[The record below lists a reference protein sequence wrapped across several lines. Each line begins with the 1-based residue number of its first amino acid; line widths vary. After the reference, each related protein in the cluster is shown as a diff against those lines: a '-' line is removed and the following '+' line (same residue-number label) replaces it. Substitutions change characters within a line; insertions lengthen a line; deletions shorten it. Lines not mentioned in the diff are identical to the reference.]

1 MALPPLSF
9 PPAGGVS
16 LGSRAHSVLSSL
28 LISAAAVPV
37 ESLASELGGAPALS
51 LCILFFTAFESR
63 LLVPLLSNFG
73 IGEVGSVATDG
84 ASDATKGWVNGKLEL
99 LPLVEPLS
107 AHTFAKHSDRS
118 EMDESEGRWTGGSF
132 ASAACTEGDVVPLPS
147 SRSIWLSKTSNR
159 SSKRSM

>member
-37 ESLASELGGAPALS
+37 GWLASELGGAPALS

-63 LLVPLLSNFG
+63 LLVPLSDFG
-73 IGEVGSVATDG
+73 VGKVGSVATDG

-99 LPLVEPLS
+99 LPLVESLS
-107 AHTFAKHSDRS
+107 AHTFAKHSDKS
-118 EMDESEGRWTGGSF
+118 DMDESEGRWTGGSF
-132 ASAACTEGDVVPLPS
+132 ASAACTEGDVAPLPS